1 MAEKE
6 LSDVE
11 RVMRINKHALD
22 SKGQLKSFTEQYG
35 EYAFVR
41 DSLLAEGKDIGKSPE
56 VQDSAPFVLALNGSR
71 FDVPEMENKPLI
83 ITNRTLRHIRSKHI
97 AASFEASRDG
107 ELAALAGYLDS
118 LADKMARNVLVF
130 QDDKV
135 PSHLVF
141 VLQEQSRNKN
151 TITTIVEIDNNSKGV
166 EVDAVVSN
174 HGRRNLL
181 EKVSKAIDLDR
192 NVYVNERTGAWL
204 SALVREPAE
213 EAPGAPIPDVARPGE
228 TGLPAERLA
237 AIRRLSEEYCRK
249 FPDTEA
255 SRELRR
261 GVLHD
266 SLHVSSKSSWL
277 YLSNRYGEPDK
288 GFDPRAWDAAEAG
301 ALTKEFVPWYVCEA
315 FERFQGV
322 DCDNN
327 QAGML
332 DDDPLA
338 SYIAFHQGKYGIVHE
353 IGIERG
359 ERVVEAGCLGGWAA
373 AQATFEEL
381 AKGFAREHPT
391 LSCALLDEAP
401 ASRDPNPPE
410 RLDLG
415 IFVPWDADA
424 YDCADIAQD
433 LRELHAKIA
442 EKSYE
447 VDPPNLIE
455 LEGSRPEGHQIL
467 TDSSGEEPTYLTGP
481 DMHLAEVIDGRLE
494 DLPDEAQRAWDR
506 HSNGFGPTN
515 YLYEISTWDE
525 HKGAQTT
532 YGIMSE
538 IYMTDDPET
547 GLSHIDRFD
556 EFEAPT
562 ALAHKALDEAA
573 RRFAW
578 EHPDVTVLSG
588 PIDYQWPAELDW
600 PEVPDEIAR
609 GFEVFTPISVPDER
623 YEEIFWDQ
631 DKCFG
636 TIEARCREM
645 EAERAPQGVNDIGI
659 GSTEPQV
666 EGDDW
671 R

>member
-1 MAEKE
+1 MTEKE

-11 RVMRINKHALD
+11 RVMRINRHALD

-41 DSLLAEGKDIGKSPE
+41 DSLLAEGKDISKSPE

-97 AASFEASRDG
+97 AASFEASLGG

-166 EVDAVVSN
+166 TVDSIVSN

-213 EAPGAPIPDVARPGE
+213 DAPGAPIPDVARPGE

-255 SRELRR
+255 SRELRK
-261 GVLHD
+261 GVPGSDMELLPD
-266 SLHVSSKSSWL
+266 APWD
-277 YLSNRYGEPDK
+277 YLSSALGEVDEAANVETLGGDWSDYGK
-288 GFDPRAWDAAEAG
+288 S
-301 ALTKEFVPWYVCEA
+301 VPWYVREA
-315 FERFQGV
+315 WERNEMTNELP
-322 DCDNN
+322 CS
-327 QAGML
+327 
-332 DDDPLA
+332 
-338 SYIAFHQGKYGIVHE
+338 SYIAIREGEYGIVHE
-353 IGIERG
+353 IEVERG
-359 ERVVEAGCLGGWAA
+359 DAFAEAECSGGYNAA
-373 AQATFEEL
+373 EAAL
-381 AKGFAREHPT
+381 AEVAGEFAREHPRLECVLIDETPGRPSHVSLRTRVT
-391 LSCALLDEAP
+391 LGVFTPWNMDSAENDRVARDLCACYDRVAER
-401 ASRDPNPPE
+401 SRTIE
-410 RLDLG
+410 
-415 IFVPWDADA
+415 
-424 YDCADIAQD
+424 
-433 LRELHAKIA
+433 
-442 EKSYE
+442 
-447 VDPPNLIE
+447 PPNLIE

-494 DLPDEAQRAWDR
+494 DLPDEAQRAWGR

-588 PIDYQWPAELDW
+588 PIDYQWPAELGW

-631 DKCFG
+631 DKCFD

-645 EAERAPQGVNDIGI
+645 EAERVPQGVNDIGI

-666 EGDDW
+666 EGDGV